1 MGGLLEVEGLKF
13 KYTDNNLFN
22 DVSFRILQKDHIVLV
37 GDNGCGKST
46 FMNLIAKNLIPDAG
60 KMPDWFK
67 NIFKVSPNWLTKIR
81 KQYIEYR
88 DARDA
93 GAGGHRRHEIRDDR
107 AERYHLRAQPLGAV
121 AAPPASKPEPSHRGP
136 FS

>member
-60 KMPDWFK
+60 KITWMNGITYAYLDQQLKVKQDISIIDYISDVFK
-67 NIFKVSPNWLTKIR
+67 
-81 KQYIEYR
+81 
-88 DARDA
+88 
-93 GAGGHRRHEIRDDR
+93 
-107 AERYHLRAQPLGAV
+107 PLMEKEKLMNSYYDKLAT
-121 AAPPASKPEPSHRGP
+121 
-136 FS
+136 